1 MDLVCASPAEAEHWL
16 DAIRAAIE
24 LGGGSVP
31 PPGEGDEDGVQ
42 AVGGDSSDDDGA
54 AAPQAGGKGR
64 GRGGPYPPRPL
75 GPGGDSRAGYPG
87 SGNASPVAG
96 AAAAASGAA
105 FAATGAAAAL
115 GGAAASRGADSEGA
129 QDDSPGASVAPPK
142 PATTGFLDF
151 GSIEEDVA
159 GEAKA
164 EAGAEPV
171 QEATVVEETSL
182 KAADFGFGA
191 DDGSSAA
198 SSSAPSSPRG
208 DSGAVEGGGRAR
220 SKGSKGS
227 AFVPASSPAAARVS
241 AQVDD
246 LGSDVAS
253 PSPSPATKSEGGRG
267 GPAELGASYKDKNE
281 GLTLQQR
288 LANLEF
294 SDDEDDDEDDPLG
307 LKKKG

>member
-1 MDLVCASPAEAEHWL
+1 
-16 DAIRAAIE
+16 
-24 LGGGSVP
+24 
-31 PPGEGDEDGVQ
+31 
-42 AVGGDSSDDDGA
+42 
-54 AAPQAGGKGR
+54 
-64 GRGGPYPPRPL
+64 
-75 GPGGDSRAGYPG
+75 
-87 SGNASPVAG
+87 
-96 AAAAASGAA
+96 
-105 FAATGAAAAL
+105 
-115 GGAAASRGADSEGA
+115 
-129 QDDSPGASVAPPK
+129 VAPPK

-164 EAGAEPV
+164 EEAGAEPV

-208 DSGAVEGGGRAR
+208 DGGAVEGGGRAR

-227 AFVPASSPAAARVS
+227 ASVPASSPAAARVS
-241 AQVDD
+241 AQVED
-246 LGSDVAS
+246 LGSDAAS
-253 PSPSPATKSEGGRG
+253 PSPSPSPVTKSEGGRG